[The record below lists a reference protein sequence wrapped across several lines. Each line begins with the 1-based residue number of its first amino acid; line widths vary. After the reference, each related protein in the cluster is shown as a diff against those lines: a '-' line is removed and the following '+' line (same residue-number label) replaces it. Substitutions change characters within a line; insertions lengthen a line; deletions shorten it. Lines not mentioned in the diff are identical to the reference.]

1 MGRSNTMSDQ
11 TTTVKVGFQTDTA
24 GLDSANQQIKRMEE
38 NLKRLRASLS
48 SGVSPTTGFD
58 FGKLPPIPPGV
69 SAPAG
74 LPGGGGGGGYNAL
87 MHVPGMAYMGRT
99 AARTGMGAL
108 GALGVAAGVTA
119 AVVKSISEA
128 RQYLRVI
135 DPLSKQLRVV
145 GGLQE
150 QFEKGLIKT
159 GEAIGRNKT
168 EMGQL
173 VQTYIALAGQQKGL
187 LENQTNVASLFAK
200 GAGIDHDLMMSSM
213 GGMAQMGAFGSYG
226 GGGAERFALTLADAI
241 ARGGMA
247 GREGELFGSIQ
258 SLMGAQLNILTQLA
272 PGSEM
277 SMIGALTAMNASGQ
291 PGLMG
296 ARGANVLG
304 RMDNAVRNPSG
315 EFAEY
320 AMYSALGGGDYF
332 DYLMRREEGIFGEGN
347 YEAIDKWTRDQI
359 KDPKQRWQA
368 KSQMLG
374 ITMHQALALEK
385 IDPTVR
391 SKLVDTLEEITG
403 GNLEGI
409 TGDKFQIMANLLNSS
424 GKEREELLRD
434 SRLESVTRG
443 KKWDANTDIKTILGA
458 IAKMDLAST
467 VQEELAT
474 NLSTLDNTIIS
485 MGTQLIDKANKLCR
499 FLSDLT
505 GATRGESDYQREKR
519 QHDEAARDELERLGQ
534 ETGLKTSRER
544 RKAKE
549 KAAET
554 SAVPTAAPPAP
565 APAKVAAPEPVE
577 SVETVDSE
585 AKISVPVLPGTG
597 KNKKGSWANSVNKG
611 QTGPDA
617 TAEFEWYPD
626 PNNRGPNAGP
636 TPEQQRDARIAALE
650 KAHADR
656 KEQTAVLKDIKNNT
670 DPLNKRLTGLPPT
683 NPNSVGDGSARKR
696 Q

>member
-1 MGRSNTMSDQ
+1 MSDQ

-74 LPGGGGGGGYNAL
+74 LPGGGGGGYNAL

-108 GALGVAAGVTA
+108 GALGVATGVTA

-187 LENQTNVASLFAK
+187 LANQTNVASLFAK

-320 AMYSALGGGDYF
+320 AMYSALGGGDWF
-332 DYLMRREEGIFGEGN
+332 DYLRRREEGIFGEGN

-359 KDPKQRWQA
+359 KDPKQRYFA
-368 KSQMLG
+368 NSQMLG
-374 ITMHQALALEK
+374 ISYHQAEAMDK

-391 SKLVDTLEEITG
+391 SKLVDIIEDATG

-467 VQEELAT
+467 VQEELIT
-474 NLSTLDNTIIS
+474 NLSTLDNTIID
-485 MGTQLIDKANKLCR
+485 MGNKLIDSANKLCG
-499 FLSDLT
+499 FLADMT
-505 GATRGESDYQREKR
+505 GAYGGESKSERAERQRKEAVRNKRDQYKREHGHYPGEKV
-519 QHDEAARDELERLGQ
+519 D
-534 ETGLKTSRER
+534 KTP
-544 RKAKE
+544 
-549 KAAET
+549 KAAVE
-554 SAVPTAAPPAP
+554 VPTAAPPAP

-585 AKISVPVLPGTG
+585 AVTSVPVLPGTG

-670 DPLNKRLTGLPPT
+670 DPLNKRLAGLPPT